1 MNPFIGQFL
10 RNIFIVTVKELRDF
24 SRDRRT
30 FWLTLLTAPLLYP
43 LLFIGMGQL
52 TTVRTQTQLHNE
64 LTVPVVGAEHAP
76 NLLAFLASRGIHTV
90 AVDETIKQRIM
101 NQQED
106 LALYIGENFGQQWR
120 AGKPA
125 LLEIMTDTTRRTH
138 EIHLARLRAALAE
151 YGQTTGALR
160 LLVRGINPE
169 IMAPVTV
176 SIHDLATPQA
186 QHGLFL
192 SLILPLILMLFAFI
206 GGSHLA
212 MDSTAGERERQSLEP
227 LLATPIARSALVSGK
242 MLAAVL
248 LGLASML
255 LILLSFKLSASLG
268 PNMARAL
275 EVRFATMA
283 RLLAILLPLTL
294 IGTALLTCL
303 SASAKSIKEAQSH
316 MIWLMLLPML
326 PGNMLMAWPLKD
338 TALWQYMVPF
348 LAQNQMLV
356 KVIRGE
362 VPTLLQWL
370 VYLAS
375 SLILAAILWVITVW
389 RYQQEELAISS

>member
-1 MNPFIGQFL
+1 MTLFNGPFLPHLFA
-10 RNIFIVTVKELRDF
+10 VTIKELRDF

-43 LLFIGMGQL
+43 LLFIGMSQL
-52 TTVRTQTQLHNE
+52 TSVRTQTQLHNA
-64 LTVPVVGAEHAP
+64 LNLPVLGAEYAP
-76 NLLAFLASRGIHTV
+76 NLLAFLASRGIN
-90 AVDETIKQRIM
+90 AVEADDDIQQRIIA
-101 NQQED
+101 QQEA
-106 LALYIGENFGQQWR
+106 LALRIGPHFGEQWH

-125 LLEIMTDTTRRTH
+125 LLEIITDTTRRTH
-138 EIHLARLRAALAE
+138 DIQLARLQSALAE

-169 IMAPVTV
+169 IMRPITV

-227 LLATPIARSALVSGK
+227 LLATPIARSTLVSGK

-268 PNMARAL
+268 PGMARAL
-275 EVRFATMA
+275 DVSFVAMG

-303 SASAKSIKEAQSH
+303 SASAQSIKEAQSH
-316 MIWLMLLPML
+316 LIWLMLLPML

-338 TALWQYMVPF
+338 TALWQYAVPF
-348 LAQNQMLV
+348 LSQNQMLV
-356 KVIRGE
+356 KVTRGE
-362 VPTLLQWL
+362 VPTLTQWF
-370 VYLAS
+370 VYLSAS
-375 SLILAAILWVITVW
+375 LLLAGALWALTVW
-389 RYQQEELAISS
+389 RYQQEQLAISG

>member
-1 MNPFIGQFL
+1 MNPFFSL
-10 RNIFIVTVKELRDF
+10 FWRHLYAVTLKELRDF

-43 LLFIGMGQL
+43 LLFIVMSQL
-52 TTVRTQTQLHNE
+52 TTVRTQTQLHTE
-64 LTVPVVGAEHAP
+64 LNLPVIGAEHAP
-76 NLLAFLASRGIHTV
+76 NLLAFLASRGIKAV
-90 AVDETIKQRIM
+90 AADEAIEQRIM
-101 NQQED
+101 AQHED
-106 LALYIGENFGQQWR
+106 WALRISPNFAEQWH

-125 LLEIMTDTTRRTH
+125 LLEIITDTTRRTH
-138 EIHLARLRAALAE
+138 EIQVARLRSALAE

-160 LLVRGINPE
+160 LLIRGINPE
-169 IMAPVTV
+169 IMLPLTV

-192 SLILPLILMLFAFI
+192 SLVLPLILMLFAFI

-212 MDSTAGERERQSLEP
+212 IDSTAGERERQSLEP
-227 LLATPIARSALVSGK
+227 LLATPIARSVLVSGK

-255 LILLSFKLSASLG
+255 LILLSFKLSASWG
-268 PNMARAL
+268 PGMARAL
-275 EVRFATMA
+275 DVSFAAMA

-338 TALWQYMVPF
+338 TALWQYAVPF
-348 LAQNQMLV
+348 LAQNQMLI
-356 KVIRGE
+356 KVTRGE
-362 VPTLLQWL
+362 VPTFSQWF
-370 VYLAS
+370 VYLGTS
-375 SLILAAILWVITVW
+375 MLLAAALWALTVW
-389 RYQQEELAISS
+389 RYQQEQLAISG